1 MTDEATIRYLYGILY
16 NYEDLLSPDDIYAV
30 KNAISIITELKNEVN
45 NLKRK
50 EANMVN
56 CTNCVRKEQCDLYL
70 ESNGKVNKES
80 CMCKTVRN
88 DDGSLDNNTRR
99 YLAHE
104 ELL

>member
-1 MTDEATIRYLYGILY
+1 
-16 NYEDLLSPDDIYAV
+16 
-30 KNAISIITELKNEVN
+30 
-45 NLKRK
+45 
-50 EANMVN
+50 MVN

-70 ESNGKVNKES
+70 ESNGNVKKEE